1 MPPTGA
7 VALRGSVFT
16 RSRRDSRTQS
26 LRSRPKPARGAPPRR
41 RLIPAPQHRDGC
53 RETTAHVEGQI
64 TPGVWNL
71 PRAGLLSEMLVGF
84 ENLSHASR
92 TNRMAIAN

>member
-16 RSRRDSRTQS
+16 RSRRDSRTQT
-26 LRSRPKPARGAPPRR
+26 LRSRPKPARRAPPRR

-53 RETTAHVEGQI
+53 RQTAAHVEGQI

-71 PRAGLLSEMLVGF
+71 PRASLLSEMLVGF
-84 ENLSHASR
+84 EILSHSGRAH
-92 TNRMAIAN
+92 RMAIAD